1 MTGARAR
8 RSAHRW
14 RPGGGREHDGAL
26 FARVRGSGP
35 PIVLLHGLTGSN
47 RYWGA
52 AYDRLATD
60 HTLIVPDLLGFGRSP
75 KPDTGYGLDDHI
87 DAIDA
92 LLAEL
97 NLGSPI
103 HLGAHSIGTV
113 IALRYAHR
121 HPGDVRRVVGFGPP
135 LFPAAAAA
143 RAHLGAMGPMAR
155 LFTLPGPVTE
165 RACRW
170 VCDHRALSARVA
182 RWTHPSLPRVVAEDS
197 VQHTWPS
204 YSQTLTDVLLTEHGP
219 WLDQVGTPIH
229 LVAGTHDRVVDLD
242 HLRTLA
248 RRSNIELELW
258 PGDHH
263 LPLREAEHFAALIED
278 RIRRPDATEA

>member
-1 MTGARAR
+1 MTRD
-8 RSAHRW
+8 W
-14 RPGGGREHDGAL
+14 RPGGGRAHNGAL
-26 FARVRGSGP
+26 FARFLGSGP

-60 HTLIVPDLLGFGRSP
+60 HTLVVPDLLGFGRSP
-75 KPDTGYGLDDHI
+75 SPDSGSCYGLDDHV
-87 DAIDA
+87 DAIGA

-97 NLGSPI
+97 DLGSPI
-103 HLGAHSIGTV
+103 SLGAHSIGTV

-121 HPGDVRRVVGFGPP
+121 HPDDVRGVVAFGPP
-135 LFPAAAAA
+135 LFPTAADA

-155 LFTLPGPVTE
+155 LFTLPGPVAE

-170 VCDHRALSARVA
+170 VCDHRTLSARVA

-204 YSQTLTDVLLTEHGP
+204 YSETLADVLLTDHGT
-219 WLDQVGTPIH
+219 WVDTVRAPIQ
-229 LVAGTHDRVVDLD
+229 LVAGTRDRVVDLA
-242 HLRTLA
+242 HLRALA
-248 RRSNIELELW
+248 RRPNIELDLW

-263 LPLREAEHFAALIED
+263 LPLRDPERCASLIED
-278 RIRRPDATEA
+278 RARHSDTGA